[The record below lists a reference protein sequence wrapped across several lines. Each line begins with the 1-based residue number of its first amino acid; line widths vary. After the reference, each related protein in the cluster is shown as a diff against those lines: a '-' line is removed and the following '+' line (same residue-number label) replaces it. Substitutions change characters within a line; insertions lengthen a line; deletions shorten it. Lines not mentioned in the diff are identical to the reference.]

1 MVFISTYGKILYQT
15 KFCFHFIC
23 EKWSTYL
30 LKWFKLSLLGMLWSY
45 NFSWQTLV
53 LLLYYT
59 RVQITA
65 ILLWDSTI
73 VPIICN
79 IEQEVYVHQHLS
91 RDLHIFEKIILM
103 LPDYWLRW
111 GEDLTS
117 ILTSLFLRGLRWGSS
132 ISFDA
137 RNEVRSSIFLWG
149 WGKKSS
155 LTFPQFK
162 HEKCWKN

>member
-1 MVFISTYGKILYQT
+1 MGTISPLNTIIDSSTITYYSNSKAKNQHLWKKYHLIEISKLHFFWILALMQNSARVL
-15 KFCFHFIC
+15 IN
-23 EKWSTYL
+23 YL
-30 LKWFKLSLLGMLWSY
+30 LRMSKRGTGWLLVKP
-45 NFSWQTLV
+45 F
-53 LLLYYT
+53 
-59 RVQITA
+59 I
-65 ILLWDSTI
+65 
-73 VPIICN
+73 
-79 IEQEVYVHQHLS
+79 
-91 RDLHIFEKIILM
+91 
-103 LPDYWLRW
+103 PDYWLRW

-117 ILTSLFLRGLRWGSS
+117 LLTSLFLRGLRWGSS

>member
-15 KFCFHFIC
+15 KFCFHFIF
-23 EKWSTYL
+23 EKWCTYL

-45 NFSWQTLV
+45 NFSSQTLV

-79 IEQEVYVHQHLS
+79 IEQEVYVHQHLETYLYS
-91 RDLHIFEKIILM
+91 KKPYSCCHAGLFKVYIRMRVSFFEV
-103 LPDYWLRW
+103 P
-111 GEDLTS
+111 
-117 ILTSLFLRGLRWGSS
+117 SLFYLV
-132 ISFDA
+132 
-137 RNEVRSSIFLWG
+137 NEEIQC
-149 WGKKSS
+149 GKIQ
-155 LTFPQFK
+155 TMY
-162 HEKCWKN
+162 NM